1 VLAKANRLVRA
12 NDYRNAVRRGSRFSA
27 MNAVVYIA
35 MRDDALPVRF
45 GFIVAKTVG
54 GAVVRNR
61 VRRRLKAIGY
71 ELTARIEPGTDVVI
85 RALPASAQA
94 SWTILQ
100 NEILGLLAR
109 NGARR

>member
-27 MNAVVYIA
+27 ANSVVYIA
-35 MRDDALPVRF
+35 PRDDFLPVRF

-54 GAVVRNR
+54 GAVIRNR

-71 ELTARIEPGTDVVI
+71 ELITRVDPGTDVVI
-85 RALPASAQA
+85 RALPGAAEA
-94 SWTILQ
+94 SWAVLR
-100 NEILGLLAR
+100 NEILGQVTR
-109 NGARR
+109 GGARK

>member
-12 NDYRNAVRRGSRFSA
+12 NDYRNAVRRGIRSGAANS
-27 MNAVVYIA
+27 VIYIA

-71 ELTARIEPGTDVVI
+71 ELTARIQPGTDVVI
-85 RALPASAQA
+85 RALPGSAQA
-94 SWTILQ
+94 SWATLQ
-100 NEILGLLAR
+100 NEILGLVTR
-109 NGARR
+109 GGTRR

>member
-1 VLAKANRLVRA
+1 VLAKSNRLVRA
-12 NDYRNAVRRGSRFSA
+12 DDYRNAVRRGSRFGA
-27 MNAVVYIA
+27 TNAVVYIA
-35 MRDDALPVRF
+35 MRDDAMPVRF

-71 ELTARIEPGTDVVI
+71 ELSAGIEPGTDVVI

-94 SWTILQ
+94 SWTSLQ
-100 NEILGLLAR
+100 NEILGLVAMR
-109 NGARR
+109 GARR

>member
-12 NDYRNAVRRGSRFSA
+12 NDYRNAVRRGTRLGA
-27 MNAVVYIA
+27 TNAVVYIA
-35 MRDDALPVRF
+35 LRDDALPVRF

-54 GAVVRNR
+54 GAVIRNQ

-71 ELTARIEPGTDVVI
+71 ELTARVEPGTDIVI
-85 RALPASAQA
+85 RALPGSAQA

-100 NEILGLLAR
+100 KEILGLVAR
-109 NGARR
+109 SGARR